1 MTIFYLILAIF
12 LGYLIG
18 SIPNGYLIAKL
29 KGVDVTQVESG
40 RTGGT
45 NVARALG
52 WRFGVLVGALDI
64 LKGVVAV
71 LLARAFFGGTPDIY
85 AALAGGF
92 AVIGH
97 NWSVFLGF
105 RGGAGGATAAGALL
119 ALNPLA
125 GGIMVPLFLLILV
138 VVRYASVA
146 TMSVGLGGLLILAL
160 FYFLGVK
167 ETPPEQMVFGVIASA
182 AILWALRPNIKR
194 LREGTERR
202 ITFGKRKEAR

>member
-1 MTIFYLILAIF
+1 MNILDVILAII

-18 SIPNGYLIAKL
+18 SIPNGYLIARL
-29 KGVDVTQVESG
+29 KGIDITQVESG

-45 NVARALG
+45 NVSRALG
-52 WRFGVLVGALDI
+52 WRYGVLVGALDI
-64 LKGVVAV
+64 LKGTVAV
-71 LLARAFFGGTPDIY
+71 VLARAIFGNHPDIY

-119 ALNPLA
+119 GLNLLA
-125 GGIMVPLFLLILV
+125 GAIMVPLFILILV

-146 TMSVGLGGLLILAL
+146 TMSIGLGSLVILTIFYLLRV
-160 FYFLGVK
+160 GD
-167 ETPPEQMVFGVIASA
+167 TPPEQIAFGVIASA
-182 AILWALRPNIKR
+182 AILWALRPNIRR
-194 LREGTERR
+194 LRAGTERR
-202 ITFGKRKEAR
+202 ITFRKSKKA